1 MIIALVA
8 AKHLRPGAPGTTALR
23 TATHVGKAGYQT
35 QSSNGGRQLRGRG
48 SKLLMQLLDY
58 LRNGVGK
65 VVGNAPSGP
74 VSAGSAFSK
83 TAAGRLHSA
92 MPRGQ
97 TWFSR
102 LARFAPKSIKNSSYM
117 RTLTK
122 RVSSQFVGWPGV
134 ARFVGLKSDAG
145 RFAFSG
151 GGKWSPYMRQ
161 FASSLRGVSGKG
173 TASSA
178 QAIMAQIQRQ
188 AIACATTQERR
199 DMSTLSPV
207 FGDLRVRILG
217 AMDGAENLDAKS
229 DTSSKHARKR
239 LGGRNKA
246 PRRSESSAATEDAGH
261 AIEAKAD
268 VDHGLHP
275 VAEAVQRV
283 TVPMARCVTITVPYA
298 PSFSSAF
305 VDAGDP
311 SSEQVFK
318 ALAAQQQAQQRHDLL
333 LSRLIERL
341 SATGWNVQYK
351 QVDLPVVS
359 LQIGLPPSTGVTT
372 ARACEALL
380 CDWGFDVSLFAA
392 TVRNPQQPVAPS
404 SEAAG
409 ARAAATAAAAARS
422 TTSSKA
428 FDSSGS
434 EDIDSRLFSLI
445 VDEVVDPDEAY
456 REDVRDFLEELEQM
470 PQLPRASR
478 SASQYPGMS
487 RMPTSSPTSP
497 SVLYV

>member
-8 AKHLRPGAPGTTALR
+8 AKHLRPGAPGATALR
-23 TATHVGKAGYQT
+23 TATHVGKACYQT

-48 SKLLMQLLDY
+48 SKLLTQLLDY
-58 LRNGVGK
+58 LRNGVSK
-65 VVGNAPSGP
+65 VVGNPPSGP
-74 VSAGSAFSK
+74 ISAGSAFSK

-92 MPRGQ
+92 MPRGH
-97 TWFSR
+97 TWVSR
-102 LARFAPKSIKNSSYM
+102 LARFAPKSIKNSSYI

-122 RVSSQFVGWPGV
+122 RVSSQFAGWPGV

-161 FASSLRGVSGKG
+161 FASSLRGVSRKG

-178 QAIMAQIQRQ
+178 QAIIAQIQRQ
-188 AIACATTQERR
+188 AIACAATQERR
-199 DMSTLSPV
+199 DMSTLSPI

-217 AMDGAENLDAKS
+217 AMDSAENLDAKS
-229 DTSSKHARKR
+229 DTSAKHARKR
-239 LGGRNKA
+239 LSGRNKTS
-246 PRRSESSAATEDAGH
+246 RRSESLAATEDVGPAMKANADAG
-261 AIEAKAD
+261 
-268 VDHGLHP
+268 HGLHS
-275 VAEAVQRV
+275 VAEAVQRLA
-283 TVPMARCVTITVPYA
+283 VPIARCVTITVPYT
-298 PSFSSAF
+298 PSLSSAF
-305 VDAGDP
+305 VDARDP

-404 SEAAG
+404 SEATG
-409 ARAAATAAAAARS
+409 ARAAADARS
-422 TTSSKA
+422 ATSSKA
-428 FDSSGS
+428 VDSSNS

-470 PQLPRASR
+470 PQLSRASR
-478 SASQYPGMS
+478 PASQYPDML
-487 RMPTSSPTSP
+487 RRPTSSPTPP